1 MPSAS
6 VSTATRVNAGRRL
19 QLPQR
24 NRHVVSDVVEPLC
37 QSHLAISLSA
47 KVLARPFEL
56 PEVADARQHDLARD
70 LRIHPALDELARAH
84 LDVEGE
90 LFVDLLVERHAPQPR
105 AERASSSW
113 SVPSQTTEGRKRFTG
128 RSREI

>member
-6 VSTATRVNAGRRL
+6 VSTATRVNAGDGL

-24 NRHVVSDVVEPLC
+24 NGDVVSEVFEPLC

-47 KVLARPFEL
+47 KVFARAFEL
-56 PEVADARQHDLARD
+56 SEVADARQHDLARD
-70 LRIHPALDELARAH
+70 LRIHAALDQFARAH

-90 LFVDLLVERHAPQPR
+90 LFVHFLVDAHAP
-105 AERASSSW
+105 
-113 SVPSQTTEGRKRFTG
+113 
-128 RSREI
+128 